1 MAVCLGG
8 LDGGAEATRVMSL
21 CLINGIRH
29 CISQGSARETKSERY
44 SREREVDL
52 LQGLRVGL
60 PRLGENPQGRL

>member
-44 SREREVDL
+44 SRER
-52 LQGLRVGL
+52 GRFIA
-60 PRLGENPQGRL
+60 RLTCRAAEAS